1 MHAKLTAL
9 ALAFALAGC
18 ASSGGGNM
26 LSADAPRALP
36 DTGPVSVAW
45 ADPATFTELRRSRN
59 RWDSESG
66 SWLTDLAKY
75 MRKRAEA
82 QLPAGERLELTIVD
96 VDRAGDYEPW
106 HGIQYDDTR
115 IVRDIYPPRM
125 TVQYKRYDAS
135 GAVVAEGERKLSDPG
150 FLLGSTPINN
160 SDPLRFEKRLRQ
172 YEDRSGVYYGNDPWG
187 DRYGGWASAPLVR
200 TYEVQVA
207 VVYLEFRDAR
217 DGQVVWTGSAETD
230 ASGERSDRNQALR
243 EATAEALGEYPP
255 R

>member
-1 MHAKLTAL
+1 MAEIVN
-9 ALAFALAGC
+9 AGLDQRGLRQ
-18 ASSGGGNM
+18 AH
-26 LSADAPRALP
+26 
-36 DTGPVSVAW
+36 
-45 ADPATFTELRRSRN
+45 DPAGADLRVS
-59 RWDSESG
+59 
-66 SWLTDLAKY
+66 
-75 MRKRAEA
+75 
-82 QLPAGERLELTIVD
+82 
-96 VDRAGDYEPW
+96 
-106 HGIQYDDTR
+106 
-115 IVRDIYPPRM
+115 
-125 TVQYKRYDAS
+125 AS
-135 GAVVAEGERKLSDPG
+135 
-150 FLLGSTPINN
+150 
-160 SDPLRFEKRLRQ
+160 LRFEKRLRQ